1 MINVAAF
8 VSDKQKAGTPF
19 EGRWVSEVSREEIE
33 KAYQDFEPAAKSL
46 LKVSLRAGL
55 NMRIPAN
62 LDFLQC
68 FENPSRWALHVTNE
82 LPLSACDRV
91 VLIGDAVRFS
101 LLAQKIHL

>member
-19 EGRWVSEVSREEIE
+19 EGRWVSEVSHEEIE

-55 NMRIPAN
+55 NMRFPPTWIY
-62 LDFLQC
+62 C
-68 FENPSRWALHVTNE
+68 
-82 LPLSACDRV
+82 SASKTLRD
-91 VLIGDAVRFS
+91 GHFT
-101 LLAQKIHL
+101 